1 MLVVLMSEY
10 LFENHVVRGK
20 VEDGI
25 MVIQFLVDKFLLEHA
40 QLVVHTRIAASNGK
54 SYPLLVDARKVSS
67 ITKEARDYFATD
79 EGSELVNAS
88 ALLLGSAV
96 NKFLGNFFLQISKP
110 KIPLRLFTDYEEA
123 KSWLKQFRT

>member
-1 MLVVLMSEY
+1 MSEY
-10 LFENHVVRGK
+10 LFDNDVVKGRI
-20 VEDGI
+20 EDGI
-25 MVIQFLVDKFLLEHA
+25 MMIEFKMSKFLLEHA
-40 QLVVHTRIAASNGK
+40 QTVVRTRVNASAGK
-54 SYPLLVDARKVSS
+54 SYPLLVDARKVNS

-110 KIPLRLFTDYEEA
+110 KIPLRLFTDFSEA
-123 KSWLKQFRT
+123 KSWLKQFRD